1 MKELLEE
8 YASYNL
14 LSNQKITQAILAMDE
29 ALVQQVVPSSFPNI
43 YATVLHTWDA
53 ESIWWQRIKLHE
65 HIVVP
70 SVTFNPTIKEAVNG
84 WLNQSALWKEFVSDS
99 SELKLRH
106 VFEYKSSHKESVKQ
120 PLYRAIHHVFN
131 HSTYHRGQMV
141 TMMRILGEK
150 KIPPTDFIN
159 LIRAK

>member
-14 LSNQKITQAILAMDE
+14 LANQKITQAILAMDE

-43 YATVLHTWDA
+43 YATILHIWDA

-70 SVTFNPTIKEAVNG
+70 SATFNPTIKEAVNG
-84 WLNQSALWKEFVSDS
+84 WLNQSALWKDFVSDA

-106 VFEYKSSHKESVKQ
+106 VFEYKNTHKESVKQ

-131 HSTYHRGQMV
+131 HSTYHRGQLV

-159 LIRAK
+159 LIRTK

>member
-1 MKELLEE
+1 MKEILEE

-14 LSNQKITQAILAMDE
+14 LANQKISQSILSMDE
-29 ALVQQVVPSSFPNI
+29 VLQQQLISSSYPNI
-43 YATVLHTWDA
+43 YSTVLHLWDA

-70 SVTFNPTIKEAVNG
+70 SVAFNPTMKEVVNG
-84 WLNQSALWKEFVSDS
+84 LLNQSALWKEFVSGS
-99 SELKLRH
+99 SELRLRH
-106 VFEYKSSHKESVKQ
+106 VFEYKTTHKESIKQ

-131 HSTYHRGQMV
+131 HSTYHRGQLV

-150 KIPPTDFIN
+150 KIPATDFI
-159 LIRAK
+159 LLSKGR

>member
-14 LSNQKITQAILAMDE
+14 LANQKITQAILAMDE
-29 ALVQQVVPSSFPNI
+29 ALVQQIVPSSFPNI
-43 YATVLHTWDA
+43 YATILHIWDA

-70 SVTFNPTIKEAVNG
+70 SATFNPTIKEAVNG
-84 WLNQSALWKEFVSDS
+84 WLNQSALWKEYVSDA

-106 VFEYKSSHKESVKQ
+106 VFEYKSTHKESVKQ

-131 HSTYHRGQMV
+131 HSTYHRGQLV

-159 LIRAK
+159 LIRTK